1 MDANG
6 INVVAIGLEH
16 LGEQEF
22 IDGGFFDGEVYV
34 DEGKKT
40 YRDLGYKR
48 FTFLSIWAALLSRV
62 TRAAVSESKRQ
73 NISGNFSG
81 DGLQNGGVLIVDK
94 GGNKVLLNHHEENP
108 GDHVSNDT
116 VLQSLGITEVIPSD
130 QSEPEPELGNAP
142 MECEDECALP
152 PSRPKPIES
161 ASDKKTD

>member
-1 MDANG
+1 MLSFVIIIYNF
-6 INVVAIGLEH
+6 LH
-16 LGEQEF
+16 TT
-22 IDGGFFDGEVYV
+22 EVYV

-130 QSEPEPELGNAP
+130 Q
-142 MECEDECALP
+142 
-152 PSRPKPIES
+152 
-161 ASDKKTD
+161 